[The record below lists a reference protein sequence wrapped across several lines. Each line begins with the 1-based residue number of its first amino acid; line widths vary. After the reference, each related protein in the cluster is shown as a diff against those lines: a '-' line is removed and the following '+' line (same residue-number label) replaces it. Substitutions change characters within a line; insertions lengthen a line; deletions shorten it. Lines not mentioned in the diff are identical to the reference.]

1 MMGGRERRKR
11 EKGKREVGRET
22 GRNEGR
28 REEGREGR
36 MGRKERVVDQK
47 EKVVSFYENSKLHVL
62 HAFM

>member
-1 MMGGRERRKR
+1 MDTEDDGREGEKEEGGR

-36 MGRKERVVDQK
+36 MGRKERVVEQK
-47 EKVVSFYENSKLHVL
+47 EKVVSF
-62 HAFM
+62 